1 VRLKLND
8 LSHTALSLC
17 EKDLASTFYNRYTP
31 RISRLKIFMNI
42 HAYSTSRVNGPG
54 NRFVL
59 WTQGCSK
66 GCPDC
71 FNPGTWSV
79 KENISLTPYQIF
91 ELIKNYDIDGVTIT
105 GGDPLEQEDILELLL
120 LLSSLNLR
128 KGIILFTGFSIDEIN
143 KDFLLRK
150 SLSYIDVLIDGRY
163 EKEKR
168 ISSGLR
174 GSENQNILYFSDKI
188 HPDELSIDQEIEVGV
203 ACDKIYI
210 TGFPNISR
218 KVLKSLGVILK

>member
-1 VRLKLND
+1 
-8 LSHTALSLC
+8 
-17 EKDLASTFYNRYTP
+17 
-31 RISRLKIFMNI
+31 MNI
-42 HAYSTSRVNGPG
+42 HAYSISKVNGPG

-66 GCPDC
+66 GCSEC
-71 FNPGTWSV
+71 FNPLTWSF
-79 KENISLTPYQIF
+79 ERNLSLTPEQIF

-105 GGDPLEQEDILELLL
+105 GGDPLEQEDILSLLML
-120 LLSSLNLR
+120 ISTLDLR
-128 KGIILFTGFSIDEIN
+128 KGVILFTGYLIDEIN

-163 EKEKR
+163 EKDKK

-188 HPDELSIDQEIEVGV
+188 KPDEIMIDQEIEVGMRD
-203 ACDKIYI
+203 DKIYV

-218 KVLKSLGVILK
+218 KILRELGVIIK